1 MIFGFYSSTHQV
13 QRAKP
18 EPETKHHKGDA
29 VSGGGAV
36 GGGGGSETGA
46 TRGLGVSVPRSTGQ
60 MTISGTSEADSM
72 LWKRGWALRA
82 L

>member
-29 VSGGGAV
+29 VSGGG
-36 GGGGGSETGA
+36 GGE
-46 TRGLGVSVPRSTGQ
+46 LGVGE
-60 MTISGTSEADSM
+60 G
-72 LWKRGWALRA
+72 LKRGPHVVLVFLSPEAQAR
-82 L
+82 